1 MASKEQIKAT
11 ILRIA
16 GNPTTGIIVDFA
28 DDMADAIHNLDNPS
42 KAGVPSAEKRIVE
55 PQETR

>member
-1 MASKEQIKAT
+1 MATKEQIKET
-11 ILRIA
+11 ILKVA
-16 GNPTTGIIVDFA
+16 GNPASGVVADFA
-28 DDMADAIHNLDNPS
+28 EAWAKAIYELDNPS

>member
-1 MASKEQIKAT
+1 MATKDQIKET
-11 ILRIA
+11 ILKVA
-16 GNPTTGIIVDFA
+16 GNPTVGVVAEFA
-28 DDMADAIHNLDNPS
+28 EAWAKAIYDLDNPS

>member
-1 MASKEQIKAT
+1 MATKDQIKDT
-11 ILRIA
+11 ILKVA
-16 GNPTTGIIVDFA
+16 GNPTSGIVA
-28 DDMADAIHNLDNPS
+28 DLAEAWAKAIYELDNPS

>member
-1 MASKEQIKAT
+1 MATKDQIKDT
-11 ILRIA
+11 ILKVA
-16 GNPTTGIIVDFA
+16 GNPTSGVVA
-28 DDMADAIHNLDNPS
+28 DLAEAWAKAIYELDNPS

>member
-1 MASKEQIKAT
+1 MASIEQIKAT
-11 ILRIA
+11 ILKLA
-16 GNPTTGIIVDFA
+16 GNPVTGVVADFA
-28 DDMADAIHNLDNPS
+28 EEWAKAIHELDNPS

>member
-1 MASKEQIKAT
+1 MATKDDIKKA
-11 ILRIA
+11 LLKVA
-16 GNPTTGIIVDFA
+16 GNPTTGVIA
-28 DDMADAIHNLDNPS
+28 DLADAMADAVYALDNPS

>member
-1 MASKEQIKAT
+1 MATKDQIKEA
-11 ILRIA
+11 ILKVA
-16 GNPTTGIIVDFA
+16 GNPTSGVVA
-28 DDMADAIHNLDNPS
+28 DLAEAWAKAIYELDNPS